1 MSLSARTARSA
12 RWTRL
17 QPKSIMDA
25 TSLLAFALALVVMSC
40 TPGPSVAALI
50 ARVLTNGFR
59 ETLPFLAAMWL
70 GEAVWLTCA
79 IAGLA
84 VIAHTFATGFFVLK
98 MAGVGYL
105 LFLAWKMWTA
115 PADAP
120 TDEIPRGRTGWRMFL
135 AGSLVTAGNP
145 KIALFYLAL
154 LPTIIDL
161 RAVNTVGWA
170 ELVATMLAVLI
181 TADCTWAFVATRV
194 RKLILTRRAIKIAN
208 RTSAAAMAGAAVAIA
223 TR

>member
-1 MSLSARTARSA
+1 MTLSALAVFAIALLVTAG
-12 RWTRL
+12 
-17 QPKSIMDA
+17 
-25 TSLLAFALALVVMSC
+25 
-40 TPGPSVAALI
+40 TPGPSVAALV
-50 ARVLTNGFR
+50 ARVLTNGVR
-59 ETLPFLAAMWL
+59 DVLPFLAAMWI

-98 MAGVGYL
+98 LAGVAYL

-115 PADAP
+115 P
-120 TDEIPRGRTGWRMFL
+120 TDSRPDGIPRGRSGWRMFM
-135 AGSLVTAGNP
+135 AGALVTAGNP

-161 RAVNTVGWA
+161 RNVNAAGWA
-170 ELVATMLAVLI
+170 ELVGTMLAVLI
-181 TADCTWAFVATRV
+181 TADCAWAFVATRI
-194 RKLILTRRAIKIAN
+194 RKFILTRRAIKIAN